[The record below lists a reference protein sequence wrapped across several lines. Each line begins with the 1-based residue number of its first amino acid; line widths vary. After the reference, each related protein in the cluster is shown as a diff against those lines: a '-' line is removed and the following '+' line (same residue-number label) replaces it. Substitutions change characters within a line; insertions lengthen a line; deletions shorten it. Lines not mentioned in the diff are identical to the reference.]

1 MDENMKKIS
10 EMLANDAVSVKAYE
24 TFLNAGDRLRYFGYV
39 DKRELKKLCKAFHYT
54 DARSFV
60 KGGIATAVLIGLY
73 NLYKKTKE
81 TKPVEEV
88 IEVEAE
94 DID

>member
-1 MDENMKKIS
+1 MDENMKKLYVS
-10 EMLANDAVSVKAYE
+10 LADDAHIVSGFTKFVNN
-24 TFLNAGDRLRYFGYV
+24 TDRLRYFGYV
-39 DKRELKKLCKAFHYT
+39 DKRDLKKLCKTFRYT

-60 KGGIATAVLIGLY
+60 KGGIVTAAAIGLY
-73 NLYKKTKE
+73 NLYKKSKE

-94 DID
+94 DIE

>member
-1 MDENMKKIS
+1 MDENMKKVS

-24 TFLNAGDRLRYFGYV
+24 TFLSATDRLRYFGYV
-39 DKRELKKLCKAFHYT
+39 DKRELKKLCKAFNYT
-54 DARSFV
+54 DTRSFI
-60 KGGIATAVLIGLY
+60 KGGIVTAAAIGLY
-73 NLYKKTKE
+73 NLYKKSKE